1 MVDLLQGPRTPSPI
15 GRTTTDEDE
24 RRTVDPGARHG
35 AHGVGDARAGRDG
48 GESRCARELAHRFRG
63 EDCGLLMAYVD
74 ESHGSGAPGLH
85 RCDASDSRVVQRED
99 VCPRQREEV
108 LHTVTRGSSN
118 GLGSSVL
125 RLGGAVVS
133 GHRMASASTLTP
145 RATSATIAVTV
156 ISVLFCTVLPSMPA
170 GYRAR

>member
-1 MVDLLQGPRTPSPI
+1 
-15 GRTTTDEDE
+15 
-24 RRTVDPGARHG
+24 
-35 AHGVGDARAGRDG
+35 
-48 GESRCARELAHRFRG
+48 
-63 EDCGLLMAYVD
+63 MAYVD
-74 ESHGSGAPGLH
+74 ESHGSGGPGLD
-85 RCDASDSRVVQRED
+85 RVDASDGRVVQRED

-108 LHTVTRGSSN
+108 LHTVTRGSAN

-125 RLGGAVVS
+125 RLRGAVVS
-133 GHRMASASTLTP
+133 GHRMASARTLTP

>member
-1 MVDLLQGPRTPSPI
+1 M
-15 GRTTTDEDE
+15 
-24 RRTVDPGARHG
+24 
-35 AHGVGDARAGRDG
+35 AH
-48 GESRCARELAHRFRG
+48 
-63 EDCGLLMAYVD
+63 VD
-74 ESHGSGAPGLH
+74 ESHGSGGPGLDC
-85 RCDASDSRVVQRED
+85 RDASDGRVVQRED

-108 LHTVTRGSSN
+108 LRAVTRGSAN
-118 GLGSSVL
+118 GLGASVL
-125 RLGGAVVS
+125 RLRGAAVR

>member
-24 RRTVDPGARHG
+24 WRAVDPGAGYG
-35 AHGVGDARAGRDG
+35 AHRVGDARAGRDRS
-48 GESRCARELAHRFRG
+48 ESRCARELAHRFRS
-63 EDCGLLMAYVD
+63 EDGGLLMAYVD
-74 ESHGSGAPGLH
+74 ESHGSGGPGLD
-85 RCDASDSRVVQRED
+85 RGDASDGRVVQRED
-99 VCPRQREEV
+99 VCPRQREEM
-108 LHTVTRGSSN
+108 LHAVTRSSAN
-118 GLGSSVL
+118 GLGTSVL
-125 RLGGAVVS
+125 RLRGAVVS

-156 ISVLFCTVLPSMPA
+156 MSVLFCTVLPSMPA